1 MDGVDK
7 ISEMLAETLA
17 IDDNSGNGMSSST
30 SSIPSADVID
40 DDFDHI
46 INETD
51 TSENKDKR

>member
-7 ISEMLAETLA
+7 ISEVLAKTLA

-30 SSIPSADVID
+30 SIIPSADVID